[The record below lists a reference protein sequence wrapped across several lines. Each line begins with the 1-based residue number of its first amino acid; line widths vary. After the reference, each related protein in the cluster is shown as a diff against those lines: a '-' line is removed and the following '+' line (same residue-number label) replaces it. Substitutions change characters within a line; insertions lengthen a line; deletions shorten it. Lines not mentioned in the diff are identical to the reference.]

1 MLCPIDSPYSPQY
14 CVLPL
19 CRAHQNLQAHK
30 SDVKNI
36 VLVHGAWADGSGW
49 RGVYDNLVRDGFK
62 VSIVQ
67 EPETSFQDD
76 VTAVKR
82 ILALQ
87 DGPSI
92 LVAHSYGGAVI
103 TEAGT
108 DPSVAG
114 LVYVAAH
121 MPDSG
126 ERTKRTT
133 ESASR
138 VTSANLAR

>member
-1 MLCPIDSPYSPQY
+1 MFSRFAAFATILFAAALSSTSC
-14 CVLPL
+14 
-19 CRAHQNLQAHK
+19 LQAQK
-30 SDVKNI
+30 SGVRNI

-49 RGVYDNLVRDGFK
+49 KDVYEKLVRDEFN

-76 VTAVKR
+76 VRAVKR
-82 ILALQ
+82 ALALQ

-114 LVYVAAH
+114 LV
-121 MPDSG
+121 
-126 ERTKRTT
+126 
-133 ESASR
+133 
-138 VTSANLAR
+138 